1 MGTRP
6 DRHGR
11 RFRWKEQAPGPAGYT
26 LIELSAV
33 LAIALALMLA
43 GVATIRSVRKAG
55 ISTAAQRLSASVRY
69 LADLAVVTNRPYRL
83 VLDLSAGAWW
93 GEPADPSQGC
103 GTALL
108 PSREEMREQGKS
120 PTEETSGEPLALPTA
135 SMLAQ
140 ALASPQGIA
149 SLLQGGA
156 PAAAPPEGPPPEEGT
171 RPKGEGPR
179 LLKRTELAKGL
190 EVFRVMTSHQMEP
203 TEEGKAEVYFF
214 PSGYVEA
221 AYLYLRRDD
230 EVYTVETIPLMGTAR
245 VHHEE
250 LDPGDLLDRVSRE
263 GR

>member
-1 MGTRP
+1 MERRP
-6 DRHGR
+6 DRQEGTRWPGSR
-11 RFRWKEQAPGPAGYT
+11 RGCRASGSAGYT

-43 GVATIRSVRKAG
+43 GVATIQSVRKAG
-55 ISTAAQRLSASVRY
+55 ISAAAQRLSASVRY
-69 LADLAVVTNRPYRL
+69 LSDLAVVTNRPYRL

-93 GEPADPSQGC
+93 GEPADPAQGC

-108 PSREEMREQGKS
+108 PSREEMKEEREPNAQEAS
-120 PTEETSGEPLALPTA
+120 REPLAVPT
-135 SMLAQ
+135 SSVLAQ
-140 ALASPQGIA
+140 ALASPQGLA
-149 SLLQGGA
+149 NLLQGAQPASLAPEPAPGDDGGGA
-156 PAAAPPEGPPPEEGT
+156 S
-171 RPKGEGPR
+171 REGPR
-179 LLKRTELAKGL
+179 LLKRAELAKGIAIS
-190 EVFRVMTSHQMEP
+190 RVMTSHQLDP

-250 LDPGDLLDRVSRE
+250 LDPGDLLDR
-263 GR
+263 